1 MTVGTSG
8 LLALLG
14 WLGWQG
20 VPILYRTAGGDPDIE
35 SARRNA
41 VAATR
46 AVLLAGFVG
55 VGALGTFWVS
65 RRVYRITTA
74 RGQFTDRYTTA
85 VEQLESPTLAVR
97 LVGIHALEQLA
108 HDSTRGRDQAV
119 IVEVLSA
126 FVRVHSDPGHQ
137 DPGHQD
143 PGHQDPDNQDE
154 ATLPQPAAPE
164 PPEEQRRG
172 AAQYIA
178 DLTGLPVDV
187 EAAAT
192 VLGHLPVRSEM
203 VERAA
208 LSGAR
213 LSTIYLV
220 GANLTRTVLMRA
232 DLTGANLAKANL
244 TEASLY
250 ETNLTRANLRW
261 AMLTGADLAKA
272 NLTEA
277 QLVKAN
283 LTGADLEEANLTG
296 ADLYE
301 ADLTGANLHHANL
314 TGANL
319 DGTNLTR
326 ALVGTDLTGVRGL
339 SQAQL
344 DAAFAD
350 EDTSLPAGL
359 RGPGPWPG
367 REAVQPR

>member
-74 RGQFTDRYTTA
+74 RDQLTDRYTTA

-108 HDSTRGRDQAV
+108 NESPRGRDQAV

-143 PGHQDPDNQDE
+143 E

-172 AAQYIA
+172 AAQDIA

-220 GANLTRTVLMRA
+220 GANLTRTVLMR
-232 DLTGANLAKANL
+232 ANL